1 VKIISKFKDNYDFMV
16 SKYGLDE
23 TLVYDRR
30 NSTLVAA
37 DELWKLNEIDQIDFE
52 RKLGGYRFA
61 GDKFINLNKTD
72 INEVPRLL
80 HSIIFIGQNL
90 VHIFAAQGKIY
101 TSLDLKKMEG
111 KATKEWRFDRTILTF
126 DDGFRAYIVSQFW
139 KNGNQAT
146 REGILN
152 CVKYP
157 LDFRE
162 KPIQDIV
169 RGEKIISKD
178 EILSSPI
185 VLFKITQTIRT
196 AAINPQLS
204 AMGLYID
211 ADFVWQSLVEF
222 LSAKK
227 DASAPVGAIP
237 NDIKIAS
244 KGFDVKR
251 SFRPKMK

>member
-1 VKIISKFKDNYDFMV
+1 MKIISKFKDNYDFMV

-52 RKLGGYRFA
+52 RKPGGYRFT
-61 GDKFINLNKTD
+61 DSKFINLNKTD
-72 INEVPRLL
+72 VNEVSRLL

-101 TSLDLKKMEG
+101 TSLDLK
-111 KATKEWRFDRTILTF
+111 ATDNKTKILTF
-126 DDGFRAYIVSQFW
+126 NDGFRAYIVSQFW

-152 CVKYP
+152 CAKYP

-169 RGEKIISKD
+169 RGEKVISKD

-185 VLFKITQTIRT
+185 VLFKKTKTT
-196 AAINPQLS
+196 DFVAINPQLS
-204 AMGLYID
+204 AMGLYLD
-211 ADFVWQSLVEF
+211 VDFVWQSLVEF

-237 NDIKIAS
+237 NDIKIAG

>member
-1 VKIISKFKDNYDFMV
+1 MKIISKFKDNYDFMV

-37 DELWKLNEIDQIDFE
+37 DERWKLNEIDQIDFE
-52 RKLGGYRFA
+52 RKPGGYRFTD
-61 GDKFINLNKTD
+61 GKFINLNKTD
-72 INEVPRLL
+72 VNEVSRLL

-101 TSLDLKKMEG
+101 TSLDLK
-111 KATKEWRFDRTILTF
+111 ATDNKTKILTF
-126 DDGFRAYIVSQFW
+126 NDGFRAYIVSQFW

-152 CVKYP
+152 CAKYP

-169 RGEKIISKD
+169 RGEKVISKD

-185 VLFKITQTIRT
+185 VLFKKTKTT
-196 AAINPQLS
+196 DFVAINPQLS
-204 AMGLYID
+204 AMGLYLD

-237 NDIKIAS
+237 NDIKIAG

>member
-1 VKIISKFKDNYDFMV
+1 MV

-37 DELWKLNEIDQIDFE
+37 DELWKRNQIDQIDFE
-52 RKLGGYRFA
+52 RKLGGYRFTD
-61 GDKFINLNKTD
+61 GKFINLNKTD

-101 TSLDLKKMEG
+101 TSLDLKETDNKTG
-111 KATKEWRFDRTILTF
+111 ILTF
-126 DDGFRAYIVSQFW
+126 NDGFRAYIVSQFRQI
-139 KNGNQAT
+139 GDRAT
-146 REGILN
+146 REDILLDI
-152 CVKYP
+152 KYP
-157 LDFRE
+157 LGATCE
-162 KPIQDIV
+162 KSLKNIV
-169 RGEKIISKD
+169 RDGKAISAD
-178 EILSSPI
+178 EILNAPI
-185 VLFKITQTIRT
+185 VLFKKTKTT
-196 AAINPQLS
+196 DFVAINPQLS
-204 AMGLYID
+204 AMGLYLD

-227 DASAPVGAIP
+227 DASAPTGAIP
-237 NDIKIAS
+237 NDIKIAG

>member
-1 VKIISKFKDNYDFMV
+1 MV

-52 RKLGGYRFA
+52 RKPGGYRFTD
-61 GDKFINLNKTD
+61 GKFINLNKTD
-72 INEVPRLL
+72 VNEVSRLL

-101 TSLDLKKMEG
+101 TSLDLK
-111 KATKEWRFDRTILTF
+111 ATDNKTKILTF
-126 DDGFRAYIVSQFW
+126 NDGFRAYIVSQFW

-152 CVKYP
+152 CAKYP

-169 RGEKIISKD
+169 RGEKVISKD

-185 VLFKITQTIRT
+185 VLFKKTKTT
-196 AAINPQLS
+196 DFVAINPQLS
-204 AMGLYID
+204 AMGLYLD

-237 NDIKIAS
+237 NDIKIAG

>member
-1 VKIISKFKDNYDFMV
+1 MKIISKFKDNYDFMV

-30 NSTLVAA
+30 NSTLVAT

-52 RKLGGYRFA
+52 RKPGGYRFTD
-61 GDKFINLNKTD
+61 GKFINLNKTD
-72 INEVPRLL
+72 VNEVSRLL

-101 TSLDLKKMEG
+101 TSLDLK
-111 KATKEWRFDRTILTF
+111 ATDNKTKILTF
-126 DDGFRAYIVSQFW
+126 NDGFRAYIVSQFW

-152 CVKYP
+152 CAKYP

-169 RGEKIISKD
+169 RGEKVISKD

-185 VLFKITQTIRT
+185 VLFKKTKTT
-196 AAINPQLS
+196 DFVAINPQLS
-204 AMGLYID
+204 AMGLYLD

-237 NDIKIAS
+237 NDIKIAG